1 MAGSIVDIEGVG
13 HVEFPDGMKP
23 EEISAA
29 SHRLYTGAGAKSIEQ
44 NPPGVPAPLNPVNQ
58 AAQDN
63 VMAPQAGLPGGTT
76 APHDPSDAEL
86 IGRAAPTGALAM
98 GALGATGALGHI
110 GRYVAPIAASE
121 AIRLGRDIPG
131 IGKFIP
137 PYSEFLP
144 FIMGGGKGA
153 AAQTAEE
160 EAISAGRAAKIPTRL
175 KPDQAAEFGESQLGR
190 PGMPKIGAANKIPVT
205 PGFSTP
211 SVGQTERIPVRG
223 MQPFG
228 AGAAEG
234 GGLPEPASKGVQYYP
249 EPNAGPANE
258 YVGSIPRPEVDQM
271 AQRRV
276 PGAVEHMVKL
286 GKPSIVIPREG
297 ELPSGVR
304 SSTIL
309 NEYGKPIEQS
319 PDVERIEPIKR
330 RKVENE

>member
-1 MAGSIVDIEGVG
+1 MGSIVDIEGVG

-29 SHRLYTGAGAKSIEQ
+29 SHKLYTGAGAKSIEQ
-44 NPPGVPAPLNPVNQ
+44 NPPGVPAPPNPVNQ
-58 AAQDN
+58 AAQEN
-63 VMAPQAGLPGGTT
+63 AMAPQAGLPGGTT

-86 IGRAAPTGALAM
+86 MGRAAPAAAL
-98 GALGATGALGHI
+98 GVYGLGATGTLGAIARHTWPM
-110 GRYVAPIAASE
+110 VASAGINAA
-121 AIRLGRDIPG
+121 RDIPG
-131 IGKFIP
+131 IGPHIP
-137 PYSEFLP
+137 KYSEFLP
-144 FIMGGGKGA
+144 FVMSAFGGKGA
-153 AAQTAEE
+153 AAAGEAE

-175 KPDQAAEFGESQLGR
+175 KPNEAEAFRESQTGL
-190 PGMPKIGAANKIPVT
+190 PSTPKIGATMRTV
-205 PGFSTP
+205 
-211 SVGQTERIPVRG
+211 VRPG

-249 EPNAGPANE
+249 EPNAGPPNPL
-258 YVGSIPRPEVDQM
+258 VGSIERPEVDQM

-309 NEYGKPIEQS
+309 NEYGKPIEGES
-319 PDVERIEPIKR
+319 EGVERIEPIRKKR
-330 RKVENE
+330 AENE